1 MGDSVWIRTE
11 EGNWYPGKV
20 SSNNVKRGQTR
31 QVLDLAMGWISTKYR
46 CFIERGVFLSRNIPH
61 WLTHSKTFRTIEWGD
76 KARYIENTYI
86 TSPGWLVVAVVLLR
100 M

>member
-1 MGDSVWIRTE
+1 
-11 EGNWYPGKV
+11 
-20 SSNNVKRGQTR
+20 
-31 QVLDLAMGWISTKYR
+31 MGWISTKYR

-86 TSPGWLVVAVVLLR
+86 TSQGWLVVAVVLLR